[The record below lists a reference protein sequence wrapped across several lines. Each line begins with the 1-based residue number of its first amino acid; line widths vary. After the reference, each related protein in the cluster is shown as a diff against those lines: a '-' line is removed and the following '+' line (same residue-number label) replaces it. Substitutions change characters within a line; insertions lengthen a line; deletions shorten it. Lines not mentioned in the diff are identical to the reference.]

1 MDVGR
6 PTLDHLAV
14 FLAIVEEGS
23 FSAAARRLGR
33 SVSVVSYA
41 ITTLEAQLGVT
52 LFAREGS
59 RRPELTEAGRTV
71 VGHAKGISGEVDA
84 LVSGIRALNQGLEG
98 ELTFVVDVMIPQD
111 RLAEILREFQSAFPT
126 VDLRLHVESLGA
138 VAELV
143 VNGGAQIGLAGQVVS
158 DHPDLHLRVLGEIE
172 LVPVAAP
179 NHPLAQLAPIGP
191 GVARRYRQLVLTD
204 RSALTEGEDFAVF
217 GSRSWRLGDLG
228 AKHALLRE
236 GIGWGSMPHHMIARD
251 LAKGRL
257 VRLDIPEWRHTI
269 YTLRAI
275 WRRDAPPGPA
285 GCWLID
291 MLSTAFAPI
300 GAPAAIR
307 PAPGPITAPGA
318 QPGPGGHRTAVD
330 LEAPAVASAGS
341 TRGHRHDRSGTRV

>member
-1 MDVGR
+1 MEVGR
-6 PTLDHLAV
+6 PTLDHLVV
-14 FLAIVEEGS
+14 FVAIVEEGS

-33 SVSVVSYA
+33 AVSVISYA
-41 ITTLEAQLGVT
+41 IATLEAQLGVA

-59 RRPELTEAGRTV
+59 RRPELTEAGRTIL
-71 VGHAKGISGEVDA
+71 GHARGLRDEADA
-84 LVSGIRALNQGLEG
+84 LVSGVRALNQGLEG
-98 ELTFVVDVMIPQD
+98 ELTFVVDVMVPQD
-111 RLAEILREFQSAFPT
+111 RLAAILREFQGAFPT

-143 VNGGAQIGLAGQVVS
+143 VRGGAQIGLAGQVVA

-179 NHPLAQLAPIGP
+179 NHPLARAQTIAPGF
-191 GVARRYRQLVLTD
+191 ARRYRQLVLTD

-217 GSRSWRLGDLG
+217 GTRSWRLGDLG

-275 WRRDAPPGPA
+275 WRRDCPPGPA

-291 MLSTAFAPI
+291 MLGEAFTPGVLPRTGGSPGLPAHAAAP
-300 GAPAAIR
+300 
-307 PAPGPITAPGA
+307 T
-318 QPGPGGHRTAVD
+318 
-330 LEAPAVASAGS
+330 
-341 TRGHRHDRSGTRV
+341 